1 MEFCEDCN
9 NMLYLKIIKT
19 EDSESKLEY
28 NCKNCNYSCDNSNK
42 DSCVFSTNYNMDN
55 IKKES
60 FINKYVY
67 EDITL
72 PRAVGI
78 KCPNS
83 KCPKKDPE
91 IIYIKYDDDNMKF
104 IYICLDC
111 YRGKIEPHIW

>member
-60 FINKYVY
+60 KPIVP
-67 EDITL
+67 T
-72 PRAVGI
+72 AH
-78 KCPNS
+78 CPLLGEGNQ
-83 KCPKKDPE
+83 K
-91 IIYIKYDDDNMKF
+91 
-104 IYICLDC
+104 
-111 YRGKIEPHIW
+111 